1 MIFDELLRRHS
12 RDELPLYY
20 AYAATDGAFWA
31 WVFGDDEG
39 FARYLS
45 LLEDALTPG
54 LEAGF
59 VRMIEAAHGRA
70 ITGDD
75 KYAWPVH
82 VAIAQLY
89 RLGHA
94 PDRAEAVSGARAA
107 ALAAEERADPMLQV
121 LAHTASYV
129 LDETARPAQAAALS
143 AIAQR
148 SVHRLGQPRRH
159 PADECAHVDLV
170 KVPGAH
176 LLRCAVGVQRPA
188 AFHDHVHAAVLFL

>member
-31 WVFGDDEG
+31 WIFGDDEG

-107 ALAAEERADPMLQV
+107 ALAAESVPTRCSRCSR
-121 LAHTASYV
+121 T
-129 LDETARPAQAAALS
+129 RQATS
-143 AIAQR
+143 STRRRVRRKRQR
-148 SVHRLGQPRRH
+148 
-159 PADECAHVDLV
+159 
-170 KVPGAH
+170 
-176 LLRCAVGVQRPA
+176 
-188 AFHDHVHAAVLFL
+188 